1 MLKTLSILFMG
12 LLSLGAQ
19 AQQKQL
25 YWGAELGSSTLG
37 DATADLNN
45 VLVSRFG
52 GSASSTQDKSIGMFK
67 IVGGYRYNEFV
78 DMELAYLQSNSA
90 KSNFKGV
97 SSGSN
102 AYSGNATVT
111 FSGIEYAVNF
121 RPSIS
126 SGWNGAYFR
135 IGGHNIKL
143 TSKVSITGTQTQQF
157 TDSTSGAGLLYGVG
171 YDTALNTSTKVR
183 FSAVKYFKFA
193 GEYEDTAS
201 FLSLGLVRDF

>member
-1 MLKTLSILFMG
+1 MSILFMV

-25 YWGAELGSSTLG
+25 YWGAELGSAKLS
-37 DATADLNN
+37 DATADLNAA
-45 VLVSRFG
+45 LVSEVG
-52 GSASSTQDKSIGMFK
+52 GSASSTQDKNIGMFK

-97 SSGSN
+97 SSGSF
-102 AYSGNATVT
+102 AYSGNATLT
-111 FSGIEYAVNF
+111 FSGIEYAVNL

-135 IGGHNIKL
+135 IGGHNLKL
-143 TSKVSITGTQTQQF
+143 TTKVSITGAQTQQF

-183 FSAVKYFKFA
+183 ISAVKYSKFA

-201 FLSLGLVRDF
+201 FVSVGLVRDF

>member
-67 IVGGYRYNEFV
+67 IVGGYRYSEFV

-90 KSNFKGV
+90 KSSFKAV
-97 SSGSN
+97 SSGSD

-111 FSGIEYAVNF
+111 FSGIEYAVNL

-126 SGWNGAYFR
+126 RCG
-135 IGGHNIKL
+135 
-143 TSKVSITGTQTQQF
+143 
-157 TDSTSGAGLLYGVG
+157 
-171 YDTALNTSTKVR
+171 
-183 FSAVKYFKFA
+183 
-193 GEYEDTAS
+193 
-201 FLSLGLVRDF
+201 